1 MAAKKKQPVKKAD
14 WKGFHNVN
22 LSAED
27 EVLFEAWSKENVVGV
42 NWIQSLADDGYKVSF
57 DWDAHNEGFRAG
69 LYATSAKMAWAGYT
83 LTAWAEDAQT
93 ALNLLCYK
101 HYVMCN
107 QVWETAKDKPNK
119 GTSKYG

>member
-1 MAAKKKQPVKKAD
+1 MAKAQNKPVKRAE

-22 LSAED
+22 LTKVNET
-27 EVLFEAWSKENVVGV
+27 EFEAWRLENAAGM

-57 DWDAHNEGFRAG
+57 DWDSRNEGFRAG
-69 LYATSAKMAWAGYT
+69 LYATSAKMAWAGFT

-93 ALNLLCYK
+93 AFELLCFK
-101 HYVMCN
+101 HYVLCN
-107 QVWETAKDKPNK
+107 QVWETAKDVSNR